1 MELLIAISIFS
12 YIIYLRYYADLRTPA
27 DKELDQLQVGVKLYN
42 SGQTES
48 AFAYFD
54 QTLQEHPQWSV
65 AYLYRARCH
74 LKLGN
79 TEAALADLKTGESY
93 DDTVS
98 DIHVEL
104 GRIQYDHADY
114 ADAFTEF
121 DKAVFHSLGL
131 DAMPYYWRG
140 LTRQKLN
147 QPAEA
152 QHDLDQAI
160 ALEEQAKN
168 RPDGQ
173 PAAPTAFFDRR
184 LLINAGFVLLNS
196 LLLLFVIKQSPVIHW
211 PYILAASSAAAI
223 GFAEPRKGWSLAML
237 QAVTLW
243 LGYTLFTDKPTQGGQ
258 IDLENFNLYG
268 SMILTFLG
276 SFIGGILKRAMQP
289 G

>member
-1 MELLIAISIFS
+1 MELLIAIAIFS
-12 YIIYLRYYADLRTPA
+12 YIIYLRYYADLRTKA
-27 DKELDQLQVGVKLYN
+27 DKELDQLQVGIKLFN
-42 SGQTES
+42 TGQIDS
-48 AFAYFD
+48 AYTYFD
-54 QTLQEHPQWSV
+54 QTIGEHPQWSI

-74 LKLGN
+74 LKLGEP
-79 TEAALADLKTGESY
+79 EAALADLKTGESY
-93 DDTVS
+93 DDTVP
-98 DIHVEL
+98 DIHVEI
-104 GRIQYDHADY
+104 GRILYDHADY
-114 ADAFTEF
+114 TDAFAEF
-121 DKAVFHSLGL
+121 DKAVFYSQGS

-147 QPAEA
+147 QPQEA

-173 PAAPTAFFDRR
+173 PTAPTAFLDRR
-184 LLINAGFVLLNS
+184 LLTNAAFVLLNS

-237 QAVTLW
+237 QVATLW
-243 LGYTLFTDKPTQGGQ
+243 LSYTLFTDKPTKSGQ
-258 IDLENFNLYG
+258 IDLENFSLYG

-276 SFIGGILKRAMQP
+276 SFIGGILKRAMA
-289 G
+289 